1 MATEDGLADGSMTD
15 IVRALELIHNPSSTN
30 VLRRE
35 ALQFVES
42 QKGSP
47 SAARNGFLLASRR
60 ENDALV
66 RYFGLTLLD
75 HVLRHTSFT
84 ATDEIV
90 GLRDIVLKLAE
101 SIQPEDP
108 VYIRN
113 KIPQLWAEV
122 AKRSWGLDWLDMD
135 QRLVQFWNA
144 SLVHKEL
151 VLSVLETLSEDIFY
165 REDTV
170 SSLRGTDLN
179 RALVEICTPLAVFE
193 EAYPK
198 RDNQVDLRCGNEG
211 WLART
216 GEFLQDCIG
225 NIQHSKQAKDA
236 ALKALASLKSVLVWS
251 IPRAILVS
259 GCVQS
264 IARAFTCDDEQV
276 LLVSLVSSLGNT
288 PLNKPSRPPSRLCMR
303 YIAGPAMILRAFSHW
318 YT

>member
-1 MATEDGLADGSMTD
+1 MAAEEGLVDGSIAD

-30 VLRRE
+30 ELRRE

-42 QKGSP
+42 QKESS
-47 SAARNGFLLASRR
+47 SAARNGFMLASRR

-75 HVLRHTSFT
+75 HVLRNTSFT
-84 ATDEIV
+84 ATDEITN
-90 GLRDIVLKLAE
+90 LRDIVLKLAE
-101 SIQPEDP
+101 SIRPEDP
-108 VYIRN
+108 TYIRN

-151 VLSVLETLSEDIFY
+151 VLLVLETLSDDIFY

-193 EAYPK
+193 QAYPE
-198 RDNQVDLRCGNEG
+198 RDNHVEIRCGNEG
-211 WLART
+211 WLTRIC
-216 GEFLQDCIG
+216 EFLQQCIG
-225 NIQHSKQAKDA
+225 SVQHSKEAKDA
-236 ALKALASLKSVLVWS
+236 ALKALANLKSVLVWS
-251 IPRAILVS
+251 IPKAIHLS
-259 GCVQS
+259 GCVPS
-264 IARAFTCDDEQV
+264 IAGAFTSTDEQV
-276 LLVSLVSSLGNT
+276 LLVGLYQSLLRIG
-288 PLNKPSRPPSRLCMR
+288 RLP
-303 YIAGPAMILRAFSHW
+303 II
-318 YT
+318 